1 MNYSLKANFY
11 NNVLGK
17 LIKAGKVLGAVL
29 LSAVLVG
36 LVLFLTVDRIA
47 VFCDGEVE
55 TVYTFFDTPEEIV
68 AKTSFT
74 VGEKDRIITFETE
87 SGDEVVAVA
96 KEHTVKIY
104 DGKKLVKKMK
114 FTGTVGEALQKAG
127 ITLENGDE
135 ANYDSD
141 FGITEDLTI
150 KVVRG
155 FKVTLVAD
163 GATREINFSGGTVKK
178 LLKKAGIAVSD
189 IDMVTPSL
197 DSKVKK
203 GTVVTVKR
211 VRYEHEKEKGTV
223 KYETKVEYDDSKYQ
237 DEVKVKV
244 KGKNGKKTDTVRKI
258 FVDGEYLK
266 SEIIDTVIT
275 KEPVT
280 KVVVRGTK
288 IRPGGA
294 ANGGIISELKPPF
307 EIQLDERGRPIKY
320 KKLITGKA
328 TAYCTGTTCS
338 TGVRAMPGRVA
349 VDPREIPYGTKMY
362 IVSSDGK
369 WNYGY
374 CTASDT
380 GGFIYTSSTVVDL
393 YMRSYTDC
401 INFGRRNVEIY
412 ILE

>member
-1 MNYSLKANFY
+1 MNYSVKANFY

-17 LIKAGKVLGAVL
+17 LIKVGIILGSLL
-29 LSAVLVG
+29 LSVAIVG
-36 LVLFLTVDRIA
+36 LVLFLTVDRTA
-47 VFCDGEVE
+47 VFCDGQVE
-55 TVYTFFDTPEEIV
+55 TVYSFFDSAEEIV

-74 VGEKDRIITFETE
+74 VDEKDRIITFETE
-87 SGDEVVAVA
+87 AGDEVIAVA
-96 KEHTVKIY
+96 KEHIVRIY

-114 FTGTVGEALQKAG
+114 FTGTVGEAIKKAG
-127 ITLENGDE
+127 LKIKDGDE
-135 ANYDSD
+135 VNYNTEL
-141 FGITEDLTI
+141 GITEDICITI
-150 KVVRG
+150 SRG
-155 FKVTLVAD
+155 FSVTVEAD
-163 GATREINFSGGTVKK
+163 GNTRKVNFGGGTVKA
-178 LLKKAGIAVSD
+178 LLKKAGLAVSD

-203 GTVVTVKR
+203 GTVVTIKR
-211 VRYEHEKEKGTV
+211 VRYEHETQKGTV

-237 DEVKVKV
+237 DEAKVKV
-244 KGKNGKKTDTVRKI
+244 KGKNGKKTETVRKI
-258 FVDGEYLK
+258 YVDGEYLK
-266 SEIIDTVIT
+266 SEVIDTVIT

-288 IRPGGA
+288 VRPGGA
-294 ANGGIISELKPPF
+294 VSSGVISELEPPF
-307 EIQLDERGRPIKY
+307 EIELDERGRPIKY

-362 IVSSDGK
+362 IVSSDGR